1 MAICP
6 PTPLGTPPTAEQQCE
21 ADYLLDACEQALD
34 GGYLDPTENLSGPA
48 DQQRVEDAVNAFA
61 EANPDAQFNS
71 QAFLDALTC
80 EAEYCAREEMA
91 EGLCAGLPGCD
102 TDADIADQEQFL
114 LDTGISLGFAEDG
127 QFHGEDDLSVSHV
140 LLFLSRVQEQGSTQQ
155 QLCPSGWSGTYP
167 NCVAPTPDCPSGWS
181 GNHPNCVAPPSL
193 CPPNCVAPVH
203 VCPSGW
209 TGIYPNCLAPIVEDP
224 CPYGW
229 GRLAQ
234 HIDQGVDDGCRP
246 VSCSPLTRLPTGW
259 CGQPPPPDAVQNLNL
274 ACSTPNSYGESTL
287 TATWDDPADTTALN
301 PVNYELE
308 ISTDDFPF
316 GSGMVAL
323 ATGASVGN
331 PFTATALSEQEYWVH
346 IQPRFNPPDQ
356 LPVTGQWS
364 SASTACTGI
373 SISISNA
380 AAVHEGDLLTF
391 TVTLSEAPTWS
402 GVSVFWSTI
411 DGTATAGDDYTARS
425 GTITF
430 IPWRTTR
437 EIQVVTLTD
446 DLDDEDNET
455 LIVRLSSASGA
466 TIVDFDGTGIINNK
480 VPVPFLR

>member
-34 GGYLDPTENLSGPA
+34 GGYLDPTENLSDPA

-71 QAFLDALTC
+71 QAFLDTLN
-80 EAEYCAREEMA
+80 CADRECDREEMT

-127 QFHGEDDLSVSHV
+127 QFHGEDELSVAHV

-155 QLCPSGWSGTYP
+155 QLCPS
-167 NCVAPTPDCPSGWS
+167 
-181 GNHPNCVAPPSL
+181 
-193 CPPNCVAPVH
+193 
-203 VCPSGW
+203 
-209 TGIYPNCLAPIVEDP
+209 
-224 CPYGW
+224 GW

-323 ATGASVGN
+323 ATGASVDN

-380 AAVHEGDLLTF
+380 AAVPEGDLLTF

-402 GVSVFWSTI
+402 GVTVFWSTI

-437 EIQVVTLTD
+437 EIQVLTLTD
-446 DLDDEDNET
+446 DLNDEDDET